1 MLNPLGMLGS
11 KTLKIMMCPNLSKQP
26 VRFPNGPLIPLKKRS
41 KNLRHHLKIHQT
53 SVVRVHYNFITFKLC
68 PIQNTIWIFKNTY
81 IGSKITKIPNGTS
94 HEAPPP
100 PTPKEREG
108 SSMLTWD
115 PCRRQRKKQVPISM
129 CRVPG
134 DFFIVFH
141 LDIFC
146 WIHSQTHT
154 FFFGGGCFKTEIL

>member
-68 PIQNTIWIFKNTY
+68 PIQNNICIFKNTY
-81 IGSKITKIPNGTS
+81 RIKNHKNPQRNISRSPLGT
-94 HEAPPP
+94 

-115 PCRRQRKKQVPISM
+115 PCRRVLVISLL
-129 CRVPG
+129 
-134 DFFIVFH
+134 FFTW
-141 LDIFC
+141 IFW
-146 WIHSQTHT
+146 WIHSHSQT
-154 FFFGGGCFKTEIL
+154 FFLFGCFKTEIL